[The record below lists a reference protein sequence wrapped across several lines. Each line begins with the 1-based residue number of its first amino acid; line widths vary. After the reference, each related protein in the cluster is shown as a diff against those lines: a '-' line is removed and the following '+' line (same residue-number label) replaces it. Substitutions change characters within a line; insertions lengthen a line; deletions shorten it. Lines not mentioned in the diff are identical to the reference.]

1 MSATVTVIDRSRNIA
16 PRAFDRAGAGVADPV
31 FAARLAKLQAAAQG
45 RDAHGILELALT
57 GELAGKSAVVSSFGA
72 ESAVLLHLVAA
83 IDPQTP
89 ILFLN
94 TGKLFG
100 ETLRYRDRL
109 QDQLGLGDVRSL
121 APSIA
126 DREKFDPEGTLY
138 SRDTDAC
145 CDFRKVIPLKKALEP
160 FAAQITGRKRFQ
172 TRERAEM
179 QPVEFFEGRFRF
191 NPLTDWTLADLEA
204 YTEKFN
210 LPRHPLVEDGYP
222 SIGCMPCTR
231 RVQAGESYR
240 DGRWAGLDK
249 DECGIHVGVDGEG
262 I

>member
-31 FAARLAKLQAAAQG
+31 FAAKLAKLQAAAQG

-72 ESAVLLHLVAA
+72 ESAVLLHLVAQ

-172 TRERAEM
+172 TKERAAM

-191 NPLTDWTLADLEA
+191 NPLADWTLTDLEDYVA
-204 YTEKFN
+204 KHD
-210 LPRHPLVEDGYP
+210 LPRHPLVDDGYP

-231 RVQAGESYR
+231 RIQAGEGYR
-240 DGRWAGLDK
+240 DGRWSGLDK
-249 DECGIHVGVDGEG
+249 DECGIHGLDGDG